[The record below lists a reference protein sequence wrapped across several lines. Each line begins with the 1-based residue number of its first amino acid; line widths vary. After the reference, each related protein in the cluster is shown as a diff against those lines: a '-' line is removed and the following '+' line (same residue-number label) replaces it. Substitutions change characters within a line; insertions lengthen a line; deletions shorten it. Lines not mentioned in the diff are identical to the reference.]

1 MIPITTTESRLCL
14 TPRNLVPD
22 GGLKAIRFADGIGV
36 VGGSL
41 TTTIL
46 TLV

>member
-22 GGLKAIRFADGIGV
+22 GGLVASICLAFGIGV

-41 TTTIL
+41 TTT
-46 TLV
+46 